1 MKRFLFFGLPT
12 LLVLSTSCRHNV
24 QEPFHI
30 TGEAQGTY
38 YSIIYYDSLGRDL
51 SEKVKARLD
60 AFDNTAS
67 LWLEC
72 SLIRQVNKGAT
83 DTVNALFADLFQKSD
98 SIRRYT
104 HGAFDCRVGR
114 LVQAWG
120 FSFRQR
126 EEPNAATLDSLLLSA
141 HGNVWLDTTGG
152 HTILIHKED
161 PSTEL
166 DFNAIAQGASVDM
179 MAEWLEQEFGIHSFL
194 IDIGGEVIAKGHK
207 PSGEAWAVGIE
218 RPATGC
224 YDKPE
229 VETAI
234 RLEDASV
241 VTSGNYRK
249 YYERDGVRYSHT
261 IDPATG
267 RPVQHSLL
275 SVSVVSREAWYADA
289 MATAFMVMGLDK
301 ALQFIADHPDNPD
314 IQAVFFIYDDGGEYY
329 TLATPAFQELRIE
342 N

>member
-1 MKRFLFFGLPT
+1 MRRFLLGLLAILAFT
-12 LLVLSTSCRHNV
+12 ACRHHAD
-24 QEPFHI
+24 EPFRLS
-30 TGEAQGTY
+30 GEAQGTY
-38 YSIIYYDSLGRDL
+38 YSIIYYDDQGRDL
-51 SEKVKARLD
+51 SDQIKPFLD
-60 AFDNTAS
+60 TFDSTAS
-67 LWLEC
+67 LWVES
-72 SLIRQVNKGAT
+72 SLLRRINSNAT
-83 DTVNALFADLFQKSD
+83 DTVSPLFGDLFQKSD

-126 EEPNAATLDSLLLSA
+126 EDLDPATLDSLLRSA
-141 HGNVWLDTTGG
+141 RCNVWLDTTAS
-152 HTILIHKED
+152 HDILIRKEN
-161 PSTEL
+161 PATEL
-166 DFNAIAQGASVDM
+166 DFNAIAQGYSVDLL
-179 MAEWLEQEFGIHSFL
+179 AEWFEHGLGIHNFL

-207 PSGEAWAVGIE
+207 PSGETWSVGIE
-218 RPATGC
+218 RPAADC
-224 YDKPE
+224 YDPPE

-275 SVSVVSREAWYADA
+275 SASVVSRQSWYADA
-289 MATAFMVMGLDK
+289 MATAFMVMGLDR

-314 IQAVFFIYDDGGEYY
+314 IQAAFFIYDDNGTYR
-329 TLATPAFQELRIE
+329 TLATPAFEELRIE